1 MRCLSR
7 RWRPWSGLFATRLQ
21 VSPQPVHMFPTIC
34 GFSGNTLDAV
44 IAVFKTSCCRSKV
57 SRSHRRQG
65 SSLGIWPTRE
75 KHVSLSSVA
84 GVVCILGLLPHP
96 IFLDLGVTRRQF
108 ISAPWVP
115 LQYPMNTNKLLLLP
129 FLLLLHWA
137 IRHNSRAR
145 AFGLWRVCFP
155 PCLVRPGRRLPVQG
169 LSEGS
174 RGCLDRLP
182 A

>member
-1 MRCLSR
+1 MGSGASVTAVSRATMRCLSR

-84 GVVCILGLLPHP
+84 GRCMHSRTTPPPDILRPRSDAP
-96 IFLDLGVTRRQF
+96 SVYQR
-108 ISAPWVP
+108 APWVP
-115 LQYPMNTNKLLLLP
+115 LQYPMNTNKLLLL
-129 FLLLLHWA
+129 L
-137 IRHNSRAR
+137 RRR
-145 AFGLWRVCFP
+145 RGAFWPLEGVLSPLSPTAF
-155 PCLVRPGRRLPVQG
+155 RR
-169 LSEGS
+169 
-174 RGCLDRLP
+174 
-182 A
+182 